1 MQNRNRKQQQRQQ
14 QRFYSCFAIWST
26 HDRRISYM
34 YIHLAFNEAN
44 RKECK
49 CLFGMETATKIEK
62 ERRKEYKWNK
72 NLYEISTWML
82 KQSAIINAFSWL
94 VSLSKR
100 EYIGIKPSTMKIKA
114 NICSLRNAKNNETKA
129 KLTQHWAA
137 SPTREEF
144 AWQENDGDDNNNSSN
159 SRRFMAVQQTNSKII
174 IRNGWKWAAIECI
187 IKMNKCIDGRQ
198 AHTMFEASPCEE
210 ANHQDPLKYAKNDSN
225 ITTIGSAVLYMGN
238 CESGSILCE
247 SDIIYQHLERTTK
260 RTNDRTT
267 AHTRVYLALLSSLD
281 HLCGGWFC
289 FSFPMAY

>member
-1 MQNRNRKQQQRQQ
+1 
-14 QRFYSCFAIWST
+14 
-26 HDRRISYM
+26 
-34 YIHLAFNEAN
+34 
-44 RKECK
+44 
-49 CLFGMETATKIEK
+49 
-62 ERRKEYKWNK
+62 
-72 NLYEISTWML
+72 
-82 KQSAIINAFSWL
+82 
-94 VSLSKR
+94 
-100 EYIGIKPSTMKIKA
+100 
-114 NICSLRNAKNNETKA
+114 
-129 KLTQHWAA
+129 
-137 SPTREEF
+137 
-144 AWQENDGDDNNNSSN
+144 
-159 SRRFMAVQQTNSKII
+159 
-174 IRNGWKWAAIECI
+174 
-187 IKMNKCIDGRQ
+187 MNKCIDGRQ